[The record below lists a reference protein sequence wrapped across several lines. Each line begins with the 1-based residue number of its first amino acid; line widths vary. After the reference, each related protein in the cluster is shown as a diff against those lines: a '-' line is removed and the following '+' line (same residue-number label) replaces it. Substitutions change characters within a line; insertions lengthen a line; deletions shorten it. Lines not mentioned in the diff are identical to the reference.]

1 MPSFSVLVR
10 LLKVT
15 AEVSLPLLKTQVECR
30 LSKRLRS
37 HLNSLSQQ
45 PPTGIGVK
53 AHCQTNKTVQDWAA
67 VVMAALKPNDHQPSA
82 VATKRSMSDY
92 EQLLEQLNKVLVIAK
107 ANGNKLFIENIERDI
122 KALEA
127 GEESPIIKEYL
138 TPEERR
144 LKDSTEGN

>member
-1 MPSFSVLVR
+1 MS
-10 LLKVT
+10 
-15 AEVSLPLLKTQVECR
+15 
-30 LSKRLRS
+30 
-37 HLNSLSQQ
+37 
-45 PPTGIGVK
+45 
-53 AHCQTNKTVQDWAA
+53 
-67 VVMAALKPNDHQPSA
+67 ALKPNDHQPSA

-144 LKDSTEGN
+144 LNNYTEGN